1 MVQKSEYPSFLAK
14 MVTDLL
20 SAVTTLSLSLTGAS
34 QQAAGDGA
42 KCEYPG
48 FLAKVVTDLLSTV
61 ATLSQEG
68 HMVKVAAGNGM

>member
-1 MVQKSEYPSFLAK
+1 

-20 SAVTTLSLSLTGAS
+20 SVVTTLSLSLTGAS

>member
-1 MVQKSEYPSFLAK
+1 MAK
-14 MVTDLL
+14 VVTD
-20 SAVTTLSLSLTGAS
+20 VVCYGHSLFLTGAS